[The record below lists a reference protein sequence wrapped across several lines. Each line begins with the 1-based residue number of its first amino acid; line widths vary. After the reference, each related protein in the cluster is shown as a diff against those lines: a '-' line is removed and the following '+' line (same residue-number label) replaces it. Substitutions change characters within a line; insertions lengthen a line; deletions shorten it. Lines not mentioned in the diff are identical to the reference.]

1 MPCFKDVPLIKMAD
15 KPPLRI
21 PGHAERVPTPVSS
34 PTENKEFQAPHKL
47 SEEQARELDQECY
60 ERFIKVNAKHI
71 TDGQVSGSRSL
82 FVLILGHDL
91 IMLRIYGTCTFAVYN
106 IYWACFLLLD
116 KTLEKWCM
124 QCQNITFLIYR
135 LKQNCKVLYYG
146 VVRAWCFWGT
156 CSDLKRAVDIYS
168 VSVFIACT

>member
-1 MPCFKDVPLIKMAD
+1 MTCFKDVPLIKMAD

-82 FVLILGHDL
+82 FVLILGHD
-91 IMLRIYGTCTFAVYN
+91 
-106 IYWACFLLLD
+106 
-116 KTLEKWCM
+116 
-124 QCQNITFLIYR
+124 
-135 LKQNCKVLYYG
+135 
-146 VVRAWCFWGT
+146 
-156 CSDLKRAVDIYS
+156 
-168 VSVFIACT
+168 

>member
-1 MPCFKDVPLIKMAD
+1 MVSNSLFNSHILMTCFKDVPLIKMAD

-71 TDGQVSGSRSL
+71 TDGQVSGSL

-106 IYWACFLLLD
+106 IYWAKCIFS
-116 KTLEKWCM
+116 
-124 QCQNITFLIYR
+124 IT
-135 LKQNCKVLYYG
+135 G
-146 VVRAWCFWGT
+146 
-156 CSDLKRAVDIYS
+156 
-168 VSVFIACT
+168 

>member
-1 MPCFKDVPLIKMAD
+1 MTCFKDVPLIKMAD

-71 TDGQVSGSRSL
+71 TDGQVSGSL

-91 IMLRIYGTCTFAVYN
+91 IMLRKYGTCTFAVYN
-106 IYWACFLLLD
+106 IYWAKCIFS
-116 KTLEKWCM
+116 
-124 QCQNITFLIYR
+124 IT
-135 LKQNCKVLYYG
+135 G
-146 VVRAWCFWGT
+146 
-156 CSDLKRAVDIYS
+156 
-168 VSVFIACT
+168 

>member
-1 MPCFKDVPLIKMAD
+1 MTCFKDVPLIKMAD

-82 FVLILGHDL
+82 FVLILEHDL
-91 IMLRIYGTCTFAVYN
+91 IMRRKYGTCTFAVYN
-106 IYWACFLLLD
+106 IYWA
-116 KTLEKWCM
+116 KCM
-124 QCQNITFLIYR
+124 FPIT
-135 LKQNCKVLYYG
+135 G
-146 VVRAWCFWGT
+146 
-156 CSDLKRAVDIYS
+156 
-168 VSVFIACT
+168 

>member
-1 MPCFKDVPLIKMAD
+1 MTCFKDVPLIKMAD

-106 IYWACFLLLD
+106 ICWAKCIFS
-116 KTLEKWCM
+116 
-124 QCQNITFLIYR
+124 IT
-135 LKQNCKVLYYG
+135 G
-146 VVRAWCFWGT
+146 
-156 CSDLKRAVDIYS
+156 
-168 VSVFIACT
+168 

>member
-1 MPCFKDVPLIKMAD
+1 MTCFKDVPLIKMAD

-71 TDGQVSGSRSL
+71 TDGQVSGSL

-91 IMLRIYGTCTFAVYN
+91 IMLRIYGTCTFAVYD
-106 IYWACFLLLD
+106 IYWA
-116 KTLEKWCM
+116 KCM
-124 QCQNITFLIYR
+124 FPIT
-135 LKQNCKVLYYG
+135 G
-146 VVRAWCFWGT
+146 
-156 CSDLKRAVDIYS
+156 
-168 VSVFIACT
+168 